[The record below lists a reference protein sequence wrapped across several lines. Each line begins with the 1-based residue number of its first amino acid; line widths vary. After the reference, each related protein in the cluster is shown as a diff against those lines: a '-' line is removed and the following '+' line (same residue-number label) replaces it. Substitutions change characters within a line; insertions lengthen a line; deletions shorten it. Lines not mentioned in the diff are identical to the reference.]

1 MPSAASPHQSPLRR
15 WLRRFA
21 RTWRIGWRITALNV
35 RAQLEYRGE
44 FLMQIVFG
52 IAWQVS
58 IIVFAAVLLSRFS
71 GMGGWSS
78 SEILLIAATRMT
90 CNALYVLYCGNTFM
104 LAFLVQQ
111 GMIDGYLLRPLP
123 VFRQVQLSSFPTNGL
138 GDLAVG
144 LALFAGA
151 LHRSSLHWTPGRVG
165 YLAAAVIG
173 GTLLISAIF
182 TTLSAAA
189 LHFPAAWYWSTW
201 VSEISSTFGTYP
213 LSILPKA
220 VGGLL
225 TWALPIAFIAYFP
238 IGVLTGHGD
247 TLGVPVAVAA
257 GAPLIALAMYLGSR
271 LLWNWSLTHY
281 SGVNG

>member
-1 MPSAASPHQSPLRR
+1 MPSPLSRTRR
-15 WLRRFA
+15 RLRRFA
-21 RTWRIGWRITALNV
+21 RSWRIGWRITGLNL

-44 FLMQIVFG
+44 FLMRIVFG

-123 VFRQVQLSSFPTNGL
+123 VYRQVQLSSFPTNGL

-151 LHRSSLHWTPGRVG
+151 LHRSSLHWTPGSVA

-201 VSEISSTFGTYP
+201 VSEIASTFGSYP
-213 LSILPKA
+213 LSILPRA
-220 VGGLL
+220 AGGLL
-225 TWALPIAFIAYFP
+225 TWVLPIAFIAYFP
-238 IGVLTGHGD
+238 IGVLTGHGSA
-247 TLGVPVAVAA
+247 LGVPVAVAA
-257 GAPLIALAMYLGSR
+257 GAPLIALGMYFGSR